1 MRVNEQGTT
10 NVCQVASKAG
20 VGHLILISSVSVYG
34 PYTQGMYSEDA
45 PCLPEGP
52 YAESKYQAE
61 RRAIEIAYQYGISL
75 MILRLATLYG
85 ENDPG
90 NVARLMRAIDR
101 GRFIWIGDGSNIKSL
116 LYCGDA
122 ARACIMATFQS
133 STGVKIYNV
142 SAQPSTMYEVI
153 EGLIVA
159 LGRDHPRLHVPASP
173 MLMAANFLSRLAGN
187 RGRLGDLRN
196 TLKKWLADDAYD
208 AGQFNKTFGFQTEV
222 DLTEGLRR
230 EVKWYHSQIRTTST

>member
-1 MRVNEQGTT
+1 MRKDICLITGSNGFLGSEIVRQAVAAHLPVRATGENAESITPDVDYRPADILELSSLDHLFRDVTQVIHVAGLAHIFNKTQANIAPFMRVNEQGTT
-10 NVCQVASKAG
+10 NVCQVAAKAG

-61 RRAIEIAYQYGISL
+61 QRAIEIAYQYGISL
-75 MILRLATLYG
+75 TILRLATLYG

-101 GRFIWIGDGSNIKSL
+101 GRFIWIGDGFNIKSL

-122 ARACIMATFQS
+122 ARACIMATFQF
-133 STGVKIYNV
+133 STG
-142 SAQPSTMYEVI
+142 
-153 EGLIVA
+153 
-159 LGRDHPRLHVPASP
+159 
-173 MLMAANFLSRLAGN
+173 
-187 RGRLGDLRN
+187 
-196 TLKKWLADDAYD
+196 
-208 AGQFNKTFGFQTEV
+208 
-222 DLTEGLRR
+222 
-230 EVKWYHSQIRTTST
+230 